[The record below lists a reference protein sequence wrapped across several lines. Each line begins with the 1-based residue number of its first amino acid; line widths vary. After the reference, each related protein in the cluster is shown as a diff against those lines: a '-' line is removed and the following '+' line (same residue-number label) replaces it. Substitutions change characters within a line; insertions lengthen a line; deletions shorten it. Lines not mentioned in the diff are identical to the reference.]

1 MSNASEQDT
10 TFELAKVLRK
20 WVELADRTLGD
31 HITRLDAN
39 RAVDFLQGIRETKD
53 VLAKLDKLEKEPE
66 PVEVVHE
73 VCIFVENES
82 RGVHYKLSFDADLEN
97 PKVEKTTSEDKMSF
111 RLGFDAAFKHR
122 SIGAVKHDL
131 AI

>member
-39 RAVDFLQGIRETKD
+39 RAVDFLQGIREAKD
-53 VLAKLDKLEKEPE
+53 VLAKLDKLEE
-66 PVEVVHE
+66 
-73 VCIFVENES
+73 
-82 RGVHYKLSFDADLEN
+82 
-97 PKVEKTTSEDKMSF
+97 
-111 RLGFDAAFKHR
+111 
-122 SIGAVKHDL
+122 
-131 AI
+131 